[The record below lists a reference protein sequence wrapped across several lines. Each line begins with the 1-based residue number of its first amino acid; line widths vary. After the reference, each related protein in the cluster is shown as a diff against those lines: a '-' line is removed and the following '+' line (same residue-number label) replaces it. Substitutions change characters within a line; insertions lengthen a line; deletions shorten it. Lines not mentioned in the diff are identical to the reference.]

1 MDIGERIA
9 FYRKLK
15 GLSKKQLAEK
25 CGYHQ
30 SVIGKIEVGLRQPSS
45 ASIPYICEALGITP
59 NELYNI
65 SEQEDKNEQCNKSGF
80 SKD

>member
-1 MDIGERIA
+1 MNIGERIA

-30 SVIGKIEVGLRQPSS
+30 SVIGKIEAGLRQPSS
-45 ASIPYICEALGITP
+45 ASIPYICGALGITP
-59 NELYNI
+59 NDLYNI
-65 SEQEDKNEQCNKSGF
+65 QEQEGESNE
-80 SKD
+80 